1 MRASQA
7 DLRTG
12 DANLDGGVDVSDLGR
27 LATNC
32 QAVASS
38 AAPELRKGHPGD
50 GGVLSVLE

>member
-50 GGVLSVLE
+50 GGVWSVLE